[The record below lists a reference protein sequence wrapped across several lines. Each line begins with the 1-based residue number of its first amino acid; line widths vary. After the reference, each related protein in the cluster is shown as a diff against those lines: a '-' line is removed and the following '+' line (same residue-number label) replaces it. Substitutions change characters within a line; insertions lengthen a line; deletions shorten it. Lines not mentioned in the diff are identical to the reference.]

1 MNRLCYEDEK
11 KKEMNMQA
19 LIQEHYS
26 HDKVTG
32 QKLFKPLINEGR
44 EPYSKV
50 TGVTTTNTT
59 SGDMAVD
66 KKGSSSQARLRV
78 LRKAQTGD
86 GGGRGE
92 ERPTA
97 NR

>member
-1 MNRLCYEDEK
+1 
-11 KKEMNMQA
+11 MQA

-66 KKGSSSQARLRV
+66 KKRFFLAKRDYESEK
-78 LRKAQTGD
+78 RKQEMEEAA
-86 GGGRGE
+86 GE